1 MRHIRKD
8 RKPVAFI
15 QWKTQGDANWNPGWK
30 DFDGRPIK
38 QVVKQALLDEQGYL
52 CCYCEVRTDQG
63 TGHIEHLA
71 PRHTHPDLQLAY
83 ENLLYCCGETPKG
96 QPTTCGHARRPDDP
110 VPVSPLQPDCESRF
124 LYTELGEMLPRNEE
138 DFDARETVRILKL
151 NEKLLRDVR
160 AEVYQEV
167 IQANEEYSPDEF
179 RRWMDIELQRDANNM
194 LQPYWGT
201 KRYVME
207 TMLKP

>member
-8 RKPVAFI
+8 REPVAFT
-15 QWKTQGDANWNPGWK
+15 QWKTQGEDEWNPGWE

-52 CCYCEVRTDQG
+52 CCYCEKRADED

-83 ENLLYCCGETPKG
+83 ENLLYCCAETPKG
-96 QPTTCGHARRPDDP
+96 QPVTCGHARKPDDP
-110 VPVSPLQPDCESRF
+110 VPVSPVQPECESRF
-124 LYTELGEMLPRNEE
+124 LYTELGEMLPRNED
-138 DFDARETVRILKL
+138 DFDARETVRILRL
-151 NEKLLRDVR
+151 NEVLLRHSR
-160 AEVYQEV
+160 AVVYQEIV
-167 IQANEEYSPDEF
+167 DANDKLSPAEF
-179 RRWMDIELQRDANNM
+179 RRWMDLELQRDANNM
-194 LQPYWGT
+194 LTPYWGT

-207 TMLKP
+207 TLLKH